1 MVGLFVGVRV
11 VGLFVGRRVG
21 LDVVG
26 RVDTRR
32 SRRMYGSFASLLPN
46 AVIPRD
52 ETEARKKRLRAKQPN
67 LVRIMLME
75 LVLTAWRIIMQ

>member
-1 MVGLFVGVRV
+1 
-11 VGLFVGRRVG
+11 
-21 LDVVG
+21 
-26 RVDTRR
+26 
-32 SRRMYGSFASLLPN
+32 MYGSFASLLPN